1 MTNTSESPDA
11 NEQVKPATRSRTT
24 RTKVESATPKTPD
37 SQEQVA
43 KPTTSRRSAS
53 SANSLTAARA
63 QSATEKASAAPA
75 VEARPARPASA
86 SSASPAETAPAPRPT
101 TGTTNTTQSTQPASP
116 QQGSIN
122 RAPTPRP
129 ASGYTQSPQR
139 NAPAQRPAGSTQPA
153 YPQRTTPA
161 PRNGGT
167 QAPPQQGAINRA
179 PTQRPGAGTGH
190 SQHPA
195 STARPGSR
203 PIPRG
208 GATQPGTGR
217 PANRTVQRP
226 AERRVVL
233 PKEKPTGPVS
243 IPAQIMVKD
252 LADMLQATPN
262 EIIGDLIK
270 KHSIFA
276 NINQVI
282 DYDKAALVAKDMGF
296 EPTQSALTVA
306 PAVQRV
312 KDGLSANEAMMATR
326 HEDNMVVIPPVVT
339 IMGHVDHGKTSLLDT
354 IRKTKVAA
362 GEAGGITQHI
372 GAYQVEVQGKK
383 ITFLDT
389 PGHEAF
395 TAMRARGAQVTHIAI
410 IVVAADD
417 GVMPQTREAID
428 HAKAAKVPIIIA
440 LNKMDKLDANPDFVK
455 QQLADI
461 DVVVED
467 YGGDV
472 ICVPV
477 SARKGTGIDDLL
489 EMILLVAEIQDIRA
503 DPNRL
508 ATGTIIEA
516 KLEKNTGPTATAL
529 IQQGTLKMG
538 DNIVV
543 GAMSGKVRAMFN
555 DRGKR
560 IQKAPPS
567 TPVSIL
573 GLPEVPQ
580 AGDRLEVVA
589 DERTAKQM
597 ATRIVEQR
605 RSETGPLGQVSLDT
619 LYMQMQEGTVKELNI
634 VLKCDVQ
641 GSAEAIKNALSK
653 VGDENLKVRL
663 IHEGIGNISETDVHL
678 AGASDAVVIGFNVKA
693 DGAAQR
699 LAQKEGVDIR
709 YYNIIYKLIDDIQ
722 AALTGMLEPTY
733 REVIEGHAEVQQ
745 IFKAGKNVIIAGC
758 RITDGKITRSSQ
770 ARIMRKKERVYDGKI
785 ASLRRGKD
793 DVREVAT
800 GYECGIIL
808 EDFTD
813 FEVGDVIEA
822 YNQER
827 VKPGA

>member
-1 MTNTSESPDA
+1 
-11 NEQVKPATRSRTT
+11 
-24 RTKVESATPKTPD
+24 
-37 SQEQVA
+37 
-43 KPTTSRRSAS
+43 
-53 SANSLTAARA
+53 
-63 QSATEKASAAPA
+63 
-75 VEARPARPASA
+75 
-86 SSASPAETAPAPRPT
+86 
-101 TGTTNTTQSTQPASP
+101 
-116 QQGSIN
+116 
-122 RAPTPRP
+122 
-129 ASGYTQSPQR
+129 
-139 NAPAQRPAGSTQPA
+139 
-153 YPQRTTPA
+153 
-161 PRNGGT
+161 
-167 QAPPQQGAINRA
+167 
-179 PTQRPGAGTGH
+179 
-190 SQHPA
+190 
-195 STARPGSR
+195 
-203 PIPRG
+203 
-208 GATQPGTGR
+208 
-217 PANRTVQRP
+217 
-226 AERRVVL
+226 
-233 PKEKPTGPVS
+233 VS

-252 LADMLQATPN
+252 LADLLRATPN
-262 EIIGDLIK
+262 EVISDLIK

-282 DYDKAALVAKDMGF
+282 EYDKAALVAQDLGF
-296 EPTQSALTVA
+296 EPSQSEATVT
-306 PAVQRV
+306 PAVQRMRV
-312 KDGLSANEAMMATR
+312 TTPVATPTT
-326 HEDNMVVIPPVVT
+326 ETAAVSTVDEQEVVIPPVVT

-395 TAMRARGAQVTHIAI
+395 TAMRARGAQVTHIAV

-428 HAKAAKVPIIIA
+428 HAKAAGVPIIIA
-440 LNKMDKLDANPDFVK
+440 LNKMDKADANPDYVK
-455 QQLADI
+455 QQLAEI

-477 SARKGTGIDDLL
+477 SARRGTGIDDLL

-503 DPNRL
+503 NPNL
-508 ATGTIIEA
+508 PASGTIIEA
-516 KLEKNTGPTATAL
+516 RLEKSSGPTATVL
-529 IQQGTLKMG
+529 IQNGTLKMS

-543 GAMSGKVRAMFN
+543 GAMAGKVRAMFN

-580 AGDRLEVVA
+580 AGDHLQVVA
-589 DERTAKQM
+589 DERTARTM
-597 ATRIVEQR
+597 ALTVAEQR
-605 RSETGPLGQVSLDT
+605 RTDSRPLGQVSLDT
-619 LYMQMQEGTVKELNI
+619 LYTQMQEGSVKELNL

-653 VGDENLKVRL
+653 VGDESLKVRL

-678 AGASDAVVIGFNVKA
+678 AGASGAIIIGFNVKA

-709 YYNIIYKLIDDIQ
+709 YYNIIYKLIDDIE

-733 REVIEGHAEVQQ
+733 REVIEGHAEIQQ
-745 IFKAGKNVIIAGC
+745 IFKAGKNVVIAGC
-758 RITDGKITRSSQ
+758 RILDGKIMRSSQ
-770 ARIMRKKERVYDGKI
+770 ARILRNNEKVWEGKI

-793 DVREVAT
+793 DVREVAS

-808 EDFTD
+808 EDYSD

-822 YNQER
+822 FAQER

>member
-1 MTNTSESPDA
+1 
-11 NEQVKPATRSRTT
+11 
-24 RTKVESATPKTPD
+24 
-37 SQEQVA
+37 
-43 KPTTSRRSAS
+43 
-53 SANSLTAARA
+53 
-63 QSATEKASAAPA
+63 
-75 VEARPARPASA
+75 
-86 SSASPAETAPAPRPT
+86 
-101 TGTTNTTQSTQPASP
+101 
-116 QQGSIN
+116 
-122 RAPTPRP
+122 
-129 ASGYTQSPQR
+129 
-139 NAPAQRPAGSTQPA
+139 
-153 YPQRTTPA
+153 
-161 PRNGGT
+161 
-167 QAPPQQGAINRA
+167 
-179 PTQRPGAGTGH
+179 
-190 SQHPA
+190 
-195 STARPGSR
+195 
-203 PIPRG
+203 
-208 GATQPGTGR
+208 
-217 PANRTVQRP
+217 
-226 AERRVVL
+226 
-233 PKEKPTGPVS
+233 
-243 IPAQIMVKD
+243 MVKD

-663 IHEGIGNISETDVHL
+663 IHEGIGNISETDVHWP
-678 AGASDAVVIGFNVKA
+678 
-693 DGAAQR
+693 
-699 LAQKEGVDIR
+699 EHP
-709 YYNIIYKLIDDIQ
+709 
-722 AALTGMLEPTY
+722 MLESLASTSKPME
-733 REVIEGHAEVQQ
+733 RLNAW
-745 IFKAGKNVIIAGC
+745 
-758 RITDGKITRSSQ
+758 
-770 ARIMRKKERVYDGKI
+770 RKKK
-785 ASLRRGKD
+785 ASIF
-793 DVREVAT
+793 AT
-800 GYECGIIL
+800 TISSIS
-808 EDFTD
+808 
-813 FEVGDVIEA
+813 
-822 YNQER
+822 
-827 VKPGA
+827 

>member
-37 SQEQVA
+37 GQEQVT

-116 QQGSIN
+116 QQGAIN
-122 RAPTPRP
+122 RAPTQRP

-339 IMGHVDHGKTSLLDT
+339 IMGHVDHGKTSLLDA
-354 IRKTKVAA
+354 IRETN
-362 GEAGGITQHI
+362 E
-372 GAYQVEVQGKK
+372 
-383 ITFLDT
+383 
-389 PGHEAF
+389 
-395 TAMRARGAQVTHIAI
+395 
-410 IVVAADD
+410 
-417 GVMPQTREAID
+417 
-428 HAKAAKVPIIIA
+428 
-440 LNKMDKLDANPDFVK
+440 
-455 QQLADI
+455 
-461 DVVVED
+461 
-467 YGGDV
+467 
-472 ICVPV
+472 
-477 SARKGTGIDDLL
+477 
-489 EMILLVAEIQDIRA
+489 
-503 DPNRL
+503 
-508 ATGTIIEA
+508 
-516 KLEKNTGPTATAL
+516 
-529 IQQGTLKMG
+529 
-538 DNIVV
+538 
-543 GAMSGKVRAMFN
+543 SG
-555 DRGKR
+555 
-560 IQKAPPS
+560 
-567 TPVSIL
+567 
-573 GLPEVPQ
+573 
-580 AGDRLEVVA
+580 
-589 DERTAKQM
+589 
-597 ATRIVEQR
+597 R
-605 RSETGPLGQVSLDT
+605 R
-619 LYMQMQEGTVKELNI
+619 
-634 VLKCDVQ
+634 
-641 GSAEAIKNALSK
+641 
-653 VGDENLKVRL
+653 
-663 IHEGIGNISETDVHL
+663 
-678 AGASDAVVIGFNVKA
+678 
-693 DGAAQR
+693 
-699 LAQKEGVDIR
+699 
-709 YYNIIYKLIDDIQ
+709 
-722 AALTGMLEPTY
+722 
-733 REVIEGHAEVQQ
+733 
-745 IFKAGKNVIIAGC
+745 
-758 RITDGKITRSSQ
+758 
-770 ARIMRKKERVYDGKI
+770 
-785 ASLRRGKD
+785 
-793 DVREVAT
+793 
-800 GYECGIIL
+800 
-808 EDFTD
+808 
-813 FEVGDVIEA
+813 
-822 YNQER
+822 
-827 VKPGA
+827 

>member
-1 MTNTSESPDA
+1 MQQRNAYPQRSGGTVAPGQRPQQGNNGQRPNTN
-11 NEQVKPATRSRTT
+11 NG
-24 RTKVESATPKTPD
+24 
-37 SQEQVA
+37 
-43 KPTTSRRSAS
+43 S
-53 SANSLTAARA
+53 SY
-63 QSATEKASAAPA
+63 
-75 VEARPARPASA
+75 
-86 SSASPAETAPAPRPT
+86 APRPAT
-101 TGTTNTTQSTQPASP
+101 AGRPAP
-116 QQGSIN
+116 G
-122 RAPTPRP
+122 RAPNRGPQGHAGGARP
-129 ASGYTQSPQR
+129 TT
-139 NAPAQRPAGSTQPA
+139 PAQRPP
-153 YPQRTTPA
+153 
-161 PRNGGT
+161 
-167 QAPPQQGAINRA
+167 
-179 PTQRPGAGTGH
+179 
-190 SQHPA
+190 
-195 STARPGSR
+195 
-203 PIPRG
+203 
-208 GATQPGTGR
+208 
-217 PANRTVQRP
+217 
-226 AERRVVL
+226 ERRVHAV
-233 PKEKPTGPVS
+233 KEKPTGPVS
-243 IPAQIMVKD
+243 IPAQIVVKD
-252 LADMLQATPN
+252 LAILLQASPN
-262 EIIGDLIK
+262 EIISDLIK

-282 DYDKAALVAKDMGF
+282 DYEKAALVATDMGF
-296 EPTQSALTVA
+296 EPSQVA
-306 PAVQRV
+306 QTEAPSVQRV
-312 KDGLSANEAMMATR
+312 KGGLSANEAMIAGRDVGDT
-326 HEDNMVVIPPVVT
+326 VIIPPVVT

-372 GAYQVEVQGKK
+372 GAYQVEIQGKK

-395 TAMRARGAQVTHIAI
+395 TAMRSRGAQVTHIAV

-440 LNKMDKLDANPDFVK
+440 LNKMDLLNANPDYVK
-455 QQLADI
+455 QQLAEI
-461 DVVVED
+461 DVVVEE

-472 ICVPV
+472 PCIPV

-503 DPNRL
+503 NPNVP

-516 KLEKNTGPTATAL
+516 RLEKNIGPTATAL

-538 DNIVV
+538 DNFVV
-543 GAMSGKVRAMFN
+543 GAMAGKVRAMFN

-589 DERTAKQM
+589 EERVARQM
-597 ATRIVEQR
+597 AERIAEQR
-605 RSETGPLGQVSLDT
+605 RTDTMPLGQVSLDT
-619 LYMQMQEGTVKELNI
+619 LYMQMQEGTVKELDI

-641 GSAEAIKNALSK
+641 GSAEAIKHSLSK
-653 VGDENLKVRL
+653 VGDDNLKVRL

-678 AGASDAVVIGFNVKA
+678 AGASGAVVIGFNVKA

-709 YYNIIYKLIDDIQ
+709 YYNIIYKLLDDIQ

-745 IFKAGKNVIIAGC
+745 VFKAGKNLVIAGC
-758 RITDGKITRSSQ
+758 RVLDGKITRSSQ
-770 ARIMRKKERVYDGKI
+770 ARMTRNKEQVFDGKI

-793 DVREVAT
+793 DVREVAS
-800 GYECGIIL
+800 GYECGIVL
-808 EDFTD
+808 EEFNA
-813 FEVGDVIEA
+813 FEVGDLIEA
-822 YNQER
+822 YYKER